1 MQYLLEVSE
10 KKTLTKYY
18 YVSKEGTIYKISN
31 SSNGCDDAKQ
41 LTDND
46 DVYITITYEKTDSDG
61 KATTYNSYIYLDS
74 YIEEGDYWNVNEHKI
89 KPHSCSNITFDSLA
103 AKYKADAVE
112 YNIKRMVERGV
123 SKDYII
129 SALPKYFLFDKSPII
144 ISDSLKITDVS
155 PNVYIDIANF
165 GTEVEKYAKQEA
177 EEAANEIL
185 TVINKKVDELTMTT
199 KLI

>member
-41 LTDND
+41 LTEYD

-74 YIEEGDYWNVNEHKI
+74 YIEEGDYWNVNE
-89 KPHSCSNITFDSLA
+89 P
-103 AKYKADAVE
+103 
-112 YNIKRMVERGV
+112 
-123 SKDYII
+123 
-129 SALPKYFLFDKSPII
+129 
-144 ISDSLKITDVS
+144 
-155 PNVYIDIANF
+155 
-165 GTEVEKYAKQEA
+165 
-177 EEAANEIL
+177 
-185 TVINKKVDELTMTT
+185 
-199 KLI
+199 